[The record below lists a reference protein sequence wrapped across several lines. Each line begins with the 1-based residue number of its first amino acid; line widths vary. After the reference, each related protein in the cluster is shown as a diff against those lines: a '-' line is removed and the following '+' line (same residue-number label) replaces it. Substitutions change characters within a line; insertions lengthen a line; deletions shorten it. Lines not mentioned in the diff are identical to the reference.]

1 MGLSRL
7 ISRAVLAV
15 MVLVRRCCALAHPT
29 HRNRILDLV
38 LLGET
43 RRELRSTDWIDSDGS
58 CRPESS
64 EWPFP
69 TERES

>member
-7 ISRAVLAV
+7 ISGAALAV
-15 MVLVRRCCALAHPT
+15 MVLVRRFSALPHAT
-29 HRNRILDLV
+29 NGNRILDLV
-38 LLGET
+38 LLGEA
-43 RRELRSTDWIDSDGS
+43 RRELRSTNWIDSDGS